1 MTAQNRTLPAA
12 APANGPIIDLIPQ
25 TDFAKPVRTGIAVVA
40 LCLGGFATW
49 ASVAPLDSAVV
60 TAGIVS
66 VESKRKVV
74 QHREGG
80 IVAQLLVKEGDKV
93 GAGAVL
99 ARLHDATALSQ
110 MDSLRGQLDGKLA
123 EQARLVAERDGQQE
137 IAFPAALMARAAESK
152 VADILAR
159 ERDRFEQR
167 AKTRGGERGI
177 LEARITQLESQHEGR
192 SGLEQSKREQLRLLQ
207 DEVAGLRGLAAK
219 GYYPVNK
226 LRAQERELARMQGEM
241 MSDGAGAS
249 QTDKEIA
256 ETRLQIMQTD
266 QRFRDEVAADLTTVE
281 TEANDLSQRLVAA
294 EDAVQRLAV
303 VAPVA
308 GVVQNLK
315 VAGNGAVV
323 PPGGDLME
331 LVPDEDRLIVEA
343 HVNSRD
349 IDRVHVGQ
357 PAELRFSAFSSRT
370 TPVLAGEVEV
380 VSADASTDQQTRQS
394 YYTARV
400 EVPPEQV
407 ARLPRALKAG
417 MPVEVM
423 LEGGSRTPLQY
434 FVKPLTDNFARSFK
448 ER

>member
-1 MTAQNRTLPAA
+1 MNALNRPQTAI
-12 APANGPIIDLIPQ
+12 GPVIDLTPE
-25 TDFAKPVRTGIAVVA
+25 TDFTKPLRVGLVVVGVA
-40 LCLGGFATW
+40 LGGFATW
-49 ASVAPLDSAVV
+49 AATAPLDSAVV

-66 VESKRKVV
+66 VDSKRKVV

-80 IVAQLLVKEGDKV
+80 IVSQIMVKEGDTV
-93 GAGAVL
+93 QAGAVL
-99 ARLHDATALSQ
+99 AMLQDATAQSQ
-110 MDSLRGQLDGKLA
+110 QQTLRSQLDGKLA
-123 EQARLVAERDGQQE
+123 ELARLVAERDGLDAV
-137 IAFPAALMARAAESK
+137 AFPDALMARAADPR

-159 ERDRFEQR
+159 ERDRFTQR
-167 AKTRGGERGI
+167 GKTRGGERGI
-177 LEARITQLESQHEGR
+177 LEARIAQLESQHEGR
-192 SGLEQSKREQLRLLQ
+192 SMLEQSKRDQLKLLQ

-266 QRFRDEVAADLTTVE
+266 QKFRDEVAAELTRVE
-281 TEANDLSQRLVAA
+281 TEAGDLTQKLAAA
-294 EDAVQRLAV
+294 EDAVRRLAV

-308 GVVQNLK
+308 GVVQSLK
-315 VAGNGAVV
+315 VAGPGAVV

-331 LVPDEDRLIVEA
+331 LVPDQDRLIVEA
-343 HVNSRD
+343 RVNSRD

-357 PAELRFSAFSSRT
+357 PAQLRFSAFSSRT
-370 TPVLAGEVEV
+370 TPVIGGEVEV
-380 VSADASTDQQTRQS
+380 LAADATLDEQTRQS
-394 YYTARV
+394 YYAARV
-400 EVPPEQV
+400 EVPEDQA

-434 FVKPLTDNFARSFK
+434 FTKPLMDSFARAFK

>member
-1 MTAQNRTLPAA
+1 MNSLTRPQTAI
-12 APANGPIIDLIPQ
+12 GPVIDLVPE
-25 TDFAKPVRTGIAVVA
+25 TDFAKPLRAGIAVVA
-40 LCLGGFATW
+40 IALGGFATW
-49 ASVAPLDSAVV
+49 AAVAPLDSAVV
-60 TAGIVS
+60 TPGTVS
-66 VESKRKVV
+66 VESKRKTV

-80 IVAQLLVKEGDKV
+80 IVSQIMVKEGDQV
-93 GAGAVL
+93 AAGTVL
-99 ARLHDATALSQ
+99 ATLQDATAQSQ
-110 MDSLRGQLDGKLA
+110 QQTLRSQLDGKLA
-123 EQARLVAERDGQQE
+123 EQARLVAERDGLE
-137 IAFPAALMARAAESK
+137 AIAFPAALLARQSDPK

-159 ERDRFEQR
+159 ENDRFTQR

-177 LEARITQLESQHEGR
+177 LEARIAQLESAHEGR
-192 SGLEQSKREQLRLLQ
+192 SVLEQSKRDQLTLLQ
-207 DEVAGLRGLAAK
+207 DEVEGLRGLAAK
-219 GYYPVNK
+219 GFYPVNK

-249 QTDKEIA
+249 QTDKEIG
-256 ETRLQIMQTD
+256 ETRLQILQAE
-266 QRFRDEVAADLTTVE
+266 QKFRDEVAADLTRNE
-281 TEANDLSQRLVAA
+281 IEANDLGQKLVAA

-315 VAGNGAVV
+315 VAGSGAVV

-331 LVPDEDRLIVEA
+331 LVPDQDRLIVEA

-370 TPVLAGEVEV
+370 TPIIAGEVEV
-380 VSADASTDQQTRQS
+380 VSADASLDEHTRQS

-400 EVPPEQV
+400 EVPPDQI

-434 FVKPLTDNFARSFK
+434 FVKPLMDSFARAFK